1 LWNRLIL
8 DLNRASEAIG
18 WSIEQIRQIAQGLKM
33 QFDLSC
39 T

>member
-1 LWNRLIL
+1 L

-18 WSIEQIRQIAQGLKM
+18 WSIEEIRQMAKGLKVL
-33 QFDLSC
+33 FDWSC